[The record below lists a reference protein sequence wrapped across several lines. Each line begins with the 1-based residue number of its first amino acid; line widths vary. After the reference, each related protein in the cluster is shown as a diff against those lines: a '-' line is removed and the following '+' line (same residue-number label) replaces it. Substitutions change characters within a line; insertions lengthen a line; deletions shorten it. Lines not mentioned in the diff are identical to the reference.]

1 MTFVAVKLDFI
12 GKGTFMFFFHD
23 EHKRVILCKVSTN
36 IRDEIKINLTKA
48 QIKTKTGIILR
59 TK

>member
-1 MTFVAVKLDFI
+1 MAVKLDFI

-23 EHKRVILCKVSTN
+23 EHKRVILCKVSTK

-48 QIKTKTGIILR
+48 QKKTKTGIILR